1 MLDEVRP
8 ARTEK
13 IYVTWSLNCDATVY
27 LRMMTYA
34 SRTYSASDVLIEATS
49 RRLWNEDESELRI
62 LDICKETNLSTS
74 VIYGHFGSRQ
84 GLINAALL
92 HVFANVTDEIIENL
106 ATSASS
112 TMSTGSFVNALF
124 SLLADADYQAR
135 LNRQRQMFFRVS
147 ATALSRPSIRPGFLE
162 LYGRYIERSDAI
174 YQDLLDQ
181 GHLSKQLTAR
191 QWALFFEG
199 QMLSRA
205 FHELSSNWYN
215 QDDWLR
221 STHQMLSTA
230 NPGIIS

>member
-1 MLDEVRP
+1 MMADP
-8 ARTEK
+8 A
-13 IYVTWSLNCDATVY
+13 S
-27 LRMMTYA
+27 
-34 SRTYSASDVLIEATS
+34 TYSASDVLIEATS

-84 GLINAALL
+84 GLINASLL
-92 HVFANVTDEIIENL
+92 HIFALVTDEIIANL
-106 ATSASS
+106 DTSASH
-112 TMSTGSFVNALF
+112 TRSTGSFVNALV
-124 SLLADADYQAR
+124 SLLANADYQED

-162 LYGRYIERSDAI
+162 LYGRYLERSDVI
-174 YQDLLDQ
+174 YQDLLDG
-181 GHLSKQLTAR
+181 GHLSRELSAR

-205 FHELSSNWYN
+205 FHHLSPNWYN

-221 STHQMLSTA
+221 SAHDMLSA
-230 NPGIIS
+230 AKPGIIS

>member
-1 MLDEVRP
+1 
-8 ARTEK
+8 
-13 IYVTWSLNCDATVY
+13 
-27 LRMMTYA
+27 MMAEAA
-34 SRTYSASDVLIEATS
+34 SNYSASDVLIEATS
-49 RRLWNEDESELRI
+49 RRLWSEDESELRI

-84 GLINAALL
+84 GLINASLL
-92 HVFANVTDEIIENL
+92 HIFANVTDEIIENL
-106 ATSASS
+106 ATSASD
-112 TMSTGSFVNALF
+112 TLSTGSFVNALF
-124 SLLADADYQAR
+124 TLLADVDYQER

-162 LYGRYIERSDAI
+162 LYDSYIQRSDLI
-174 YQDLLDQ
+174 YQDLLNR
-181 GHLSKQLTAR
+181 GHLSEKLTAR
-191 QWALFFEG
+191 QWSLFFEG

-221 STHQMLSTA
+221 SAHQMLSAA